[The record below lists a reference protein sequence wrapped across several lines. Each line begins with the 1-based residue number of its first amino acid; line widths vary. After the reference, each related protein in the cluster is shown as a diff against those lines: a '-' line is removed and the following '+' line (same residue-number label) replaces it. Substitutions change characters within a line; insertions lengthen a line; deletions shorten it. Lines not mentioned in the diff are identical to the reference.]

1 MADAAAAR
9 TVNEYLRELKETR
22 EGKPAQVQ
30 QGLDIYVE
38 LWQQVVEKGI
48 VDPEDSID
56 AALGKIDKAGGLYAA
71 AGSETKEGSTN
82 AAPDT
87 PP

>member
-38 LWQQVVEKGI
+38 LWQQVVKKGI
-48 VDPEDSID
+48 IDPEDSID
-56 AALGKIDKAGGLYAA
+56 AALAKIDRAGGLYAA
-71 AGSETKEGSTN
+71 AESETKEGTN